1 MQYYIVLIVCVCVA
15 LVVLAAHYKSLQPY
29 LSRNCQ
35 GTAWHRTFP
44 DASADDIRSFLN
56 VFGTAFGFRQR
67 HLLKFA
73 PTDCLVQIHS
83 ALNPLQGVDA
93 LEFES
98 LAAGLRSRY
107 NLALQNA
114 WHPSL
119 TLGELFALVR
129 RNAP

>member
-1 MQYYIVLIVCVCVA
+1 MQYFFLLIVCFLVA
-15 LVVLAAHYKSLQPY
+15 LVVFAAHYKSLQPY
-29 LSRNCQ
+29 FSRNCQ
-35 GTAWHRTFP
+35 GICWRRSFP
-44 DASADDIRSFLN
+44 DVSAEDIRSFLS
-56 VFGTAFGFRQR
+56 VFGTAFGFRKR

-73 PTDCLVQIHS
+73 PTDSLVQIHS

-98 LAAGLRSRY
+98 LAAGLQSRY

-119 TLGELFALVR
+119 TLGQLFASVR